1 MTQEQSTQMNCLIST
16 FLSAD
21 FLVRIFHNP
30 EGVLGSTAAEEP
42 CFLSLPDFL
51 KPKSLRFFSLKTCR
65 QSCHLITTKCLK
77 PSSMKFQNW
86 GIVVNGNVLTGEII
100 SPRAESECSLR
111 DILIPDVPERYF
123 LSAEKSLRLLPNS
136 QVTELRENGSTIPE
150 EVP

>member
-1 MTQEQSTQMNCLIST
+1 MKAVHEAWQSESWICSAASALSAARRKKSAALNSSDTANAIRPPLPPIGLYMIREENIFAMTQEQSTQMNCLIST

-21 FLVRIFHNP
+21 FLVRIFHNL

-77 PSSMKFQNW
+77 
-86 GIVVNGNVLTGEII
+86 
-100 SPRAESECSLR
+100 
-111 DILIPDVPERYF
+111 
-123 LSAEKSLRLLPNS
+123 LSAPGYFVVQK
-136 QVTELRENGSTIPE
+136 
-150 EVP
+150 